1 MLRGKGPA
9 LTWLPLPQPS
19 FSAKGRLL
27 GEAFLDSQQVTP
39 STTWDP
45 TALSSR
51 TSPLAVSGPLEKV
64 EDGSFSWSWMC
75 SAVARQGQV
84 FCLLLG
90 SRCSLEFLAFH
101 SVQPKTC

>member
-27 GEAFLDSQQVTP
+27 GEAFLDTQQVTP

-51 TSPLAVSGPLEKV
+51 TSPLAVLRAPRKGGGWFIFMVMDVLSGSPAGASLLFTV
-64 EDGSFSWSWMC
+64 
-75 SAVARQGQV
+75 GQ
-84 FCLLLG
+84 
-90 SRCSLEFLAFH
+90 
-101 SVQPKTC
+101 SVLSGVPGIP